1 MNIVELTDLLYP
13 GEIDKGNISFVQEV
27 PDGPILI
34 GHWAVEGVVKP
45 TEASILA
52 KANDPDVLHKKQ
64 CKVNCEL
71 NKPILVQLDALD
83 LRSIRAL
90 RAGDQTYIQQY
101 EQEAQELR
109 AQLLPMS

>member
-34 GHWAVEGVVKP
+34 GHWNVGGVDKP
-45 TEASILA
+45 TEESILSHA
-52 KANDPDVLHKKQ
+52 EYPDIIHKHQ
-64 CKVNCEL
+64 CQVNCEL
-71 NKPILVQLDALD
+71 NKPILAQLDAID
-83 LRSIRAL
+83 LKSIRAL

-101 EQEAQELR
+101 EQEAQDLR